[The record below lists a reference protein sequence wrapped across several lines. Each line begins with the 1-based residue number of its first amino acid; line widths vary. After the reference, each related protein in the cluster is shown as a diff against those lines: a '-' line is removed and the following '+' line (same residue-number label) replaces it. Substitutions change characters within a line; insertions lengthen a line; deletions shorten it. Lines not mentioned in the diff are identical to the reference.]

1 MHLYEVREKERLNA
15 GKKKSGKRRN
25 KEEHV
30 TFMMR
35 NEWSSCISSQVV
47 KLVDNSG
54 CTRASTEVG
63 CSVVTQSKARQI
75 LIMERTKKSKCYTA
89 Q

>member
-1 MHLYEVREKERLNA
+1 MRLERKKDSTRE
-15 GKKKSGKRRN
+15 KKSGKRRN

-35 NEWSSCISSQVV
+35 NEWSSCISSQVG
-47 KLVDNSG
+47 KLEDNSG